1 VDTLSASEQRMRESA
16 PQCRAWYQLDRGADC
31 WPVLQLAVREKLLI
45 TVRSAYD
52 RRLLG
57 PDGGRLYLRHVLKKQ
72 PILGYYTIHVPAG
85 PKRRARIARIAVL

>member
-1 VDTLSASEQRMRESA
+1 MRESA